1 MAGLP
6 PVDILED
13 VALAWAN
20 AGLDVVECL
29 RRCTT
34 VTDFDVRAKTN
45 ASSIAVSPPPTTAT
59 SISLNKKPSQVAHD
73 DTPPPLYVLSPSTPN
88 HLLSA
93 PVATINEC
101 AEMFASGVSTRK
113 GLCDR
118 SMFET
123 LCG

>member
-1 MAGLP
+1 MR
-6 PVDILED
+6 ILGCSLTRSAKARDARKES
-13 VALAWAN
+13 
-20 AGLDVVECL
+20 

-34 VTDFDVRAKTN
+34 VTDFDVRAKTS

-59 SISLNKKPSQVAHD
+59 SISLKRNPSQVAHEL
-73 DTPPPLYVLSPSTPN
+73 TPPPLYVASPSTPN

-93 PVATINEC
+93 PVATINEW
-101 AEMFASGVSTRK
+101 AEMLASGVSTRK

-118 SMFET
+118 SMEET

>member
-1 MAGLP
+1 MRIFGCSRTRSARAR
-6 PVDILED
+6 DARKES
-13 VALAWAN
+13 
-20 AGLDVVECL
+20 

-34 VTDFDVRAKTN
+34 VTDFDVRAKTS

-59 SISLNKKPSQVAHD
+59 SISRNKKPSQVAHEL
-73 DTPPPLYVLSPSTPN
+73 TPPPLYVASPSTPN

-93 PVATINEC
+93 PVATINEW
-101 AEMFASGVSTRK
+101 AEMLASGVSTRK

-118 SMFET
+118 SMEET